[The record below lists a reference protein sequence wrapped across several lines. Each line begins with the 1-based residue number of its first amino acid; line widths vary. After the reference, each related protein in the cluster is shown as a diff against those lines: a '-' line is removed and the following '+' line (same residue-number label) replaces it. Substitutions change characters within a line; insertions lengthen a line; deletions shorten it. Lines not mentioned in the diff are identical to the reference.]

1 MARAGGWLK
10 IVSDIRREG
19 ADSRPEKSL
28 NQVWLLASPPLECNV
43 LLVPD
48 DRTALCVVTSARH
61 FLALLQ
67 VRSGYLDPA
76 LVVSRTANL
85 PVSARSRCDLAN
97 PVKEISVL
105 GHCGQQ
111 GSPWQPSPPP
121 NKCSRRGTNVHTAT
135 LGPP

>member
-1 MARAGGWLK
+1 VGREGPEEDLREQIVPSIVLLVRQQEGFVAMEVTPMARAGGWLK

-48 DRTALCVVTSARH
+48 DCTALCVVTSARH

-67 VRSGYLDPA
+67 VRSGSLDPA
-76 LVVSRTANL
+76 LGGMKNRETTRVGAFAVR
-85 PVSARSRCDLAN
+85 
-97 PVKEISVL
+97 L
-105 GHCGQQ
+105 G
-111 GSPWQPSPPP
+111 
-121 NKCSRRGTNVHTAT
+121 
-135 LGPP
+135 